1 VTTANSD
8 VLRLGGSVG
17 QELRLQ
23 AAALESAANAIVIT
37 DLAGTVVW
45 VNLAFERLT
54 GYAPAEIIG
63 QNTRLLKSGQ
73 QNPFFYQQLWQTIL
87 SGRVWQGRLVNRR
100 KDGTFYTEEQTI
112 TPVRDEHGAVTHFV
126 AVKRDVTEQ
135 RRAEENLQ
143 DLYRLFRSLL
153 ENALDII
160 TVIDGDGTIRYESPS
175 VERVLGYVPG
185 ELVGRSAFDFVP
197 EEDAQKIAERI
208 ERAKGTPGSI
218 ASLEFRFRHKDGSWR
233 VLEGVGKDMRD
244 DPVVAGIVVNSRDIT
259 ERKRVEE
266 ELQEQREARYQ
277 NEKLADMGSLLAGV
291 AHELN
296 NPLAV
301 VMGYSSLLHKAL
313 EDGPRAR
320 WTEKISKAA
329 DRCVRIVRN
338 FLALARQH
346 PPERKEVR
354 LNQVVEEAVE
364 LLAYPLRVDDVEVT
378 LHLSP
383 NLPVLWAD
391 PHQLHQVVIN
401 LITNAHQAMHGAP
414 SPRRLTLTTAED
426 PAGGRVTLEVTDTGP
441 GIPTE
446 IQGRIFEPFF
456 TTKPQGQ
463 GTGLGLSLCAG
474 IVEGHGGTVRVES
487 EAGRGAVFTV
497 EIPVVVPPAAEPER
511 PAAEALSARPGSTIL
526 VVDDEPEVGRLL
538 ADLLAADGYEVDAAS
553 NGAVALEKLESRD
566 YDLILSDL
574 RMPGL
579 DGPGLYQEIERRRP
593 ELLSRFVFLTGD
605 TLSAESRK
613 FLERLTVPSLD
624 KPFDFDEVR
633 RVVARALQRPDAEGP
648 PAC

>member
-1 VTTANSD
+1 MTTASSD
-8 VLRLGGSVG
+8 VLPLGGSVG
-17 QELRLQ
+17 QEHRLQ

-45 VNLAFERLT
+45 VNVAFERLT
-54 GYAPAEIIG
+54 GYAPEEIIG
-63 QNTRLLKSGQ
+63 QSTRLLKSGQ
-73 QNPFFYQQLWQTIL
+73 QDAVFYQELWQTIL
-87 SGRVWQGRLVNRR
+87 SGQVWQGRLVNRR
-100 KDGTFYTEEQTI
+100 KNGTFYTEEQTI
-112 TPVRDEHGAVTHFV
+112 TPVSDEQGTVTHFV

-160 TVIDGDGTIRYESPS
+160 TVIDGEGMIRYESPS
-175 VERVLGYVPG
+175 VDRVLGYAPG
-185 ELVGRSAFDFVP
+185 ELVGRSAFDLVP
-197 EEDAQKIAERI
+197 EEDAKRIAERI
-208 ERAKGTPGSI
+208 ERAKNTPGSI
-218 ASLEFRFRHKDGSWR
+218 ASLEFRFRHKNGSWR
-233 VLEGVGKDMRD
+233 VLEGVGKDMRQ

-277 NEKLADMGSLLAGV
+277 NEKLADMGTLLAGV

-301 VMGYSSLLHKAL
+301 VMGYSTLLHKAL
-313 EDGPRAR
+313 GDGPRAR

-346 PPERKEVR
+346 PPERKAVR

-378 LHLSP
+378 LRLAPH
-383 NLPVLWAD
+383 LPVLWAD

-401 LITNAHQAMHGAP
+401 LITNAHQAMHGGP
-414 SPRRLTLTTAED
+414 PPRRLTLTTAED
-426 PAGGRVTLEVTDTGP
+426 PAGARLTLEVTDTGP
-441 GIPTE
+441 GIPPE
-446 IQGRIFEPFF
+446 IRGRIFEPFF

-463 GTGLGLSLCAG
+463 GTGLGLSLCQG
-474 IVEGHGGTVRVES
+474 IVEGHGGTIQVES
-487 EAGRGAVFTV
+487 EAGRGAAFTV
-497 EIPVVVPPAAEPER
+497 GIPVLTPPAAEPDG
-511 PAAEALSARPGSTIL
+511 PAAAALPVKPGSTIL

-553 NGAVALEKLESRD
+553 NGVVALEKLESRD

-633 RVVARALQRPDAEGP
+633 RVVARALQGR
-648 PAC
+648 